1 MAAFEPIMLAAF
13 ETNNLVPGIGA
24 SPDKMLLA
32 RIFAYADAHRARIGV
47 NYKQSPVNAP
57 QVPVHNYSKDGA
69 MRYIKVSD
77 PLYAPN
83 SKGTPTP
90 HATANQQGVAERR
103 GHGAQRLH
111 GLHAARRRLRPAG
124 HLGPRGSRRRRA

>member
-1 MAAFEPIMLAAF
+1 MLAA
-13 ETNNLVPGIGA
+13 NNLVPGIGA

-32 RIFAYADAHRARIGV
+32 RISAYADAHRARIGV
-47 NYKQSPVNAP
+47 NYKQLPVNAP

-83 SKGTPTP
+83 SKGGAR
-90 HATANQQGVAERR
+90 ATANQQGVAERR

-111 GLHAARRRLRPAG
+111 VVHAARRRLRPAG